1 MEETLALSS
10 ANVTV
15 TGTVT
20 VPPTLLFSVT
30 VPFAMS
36 TLAPAGAF
44 APSANVVPS
53 GTDAAAPSAF
63 SVNFGVRFRS
73 VPASPRT
80 VGYSTLRRCA
90 CDCATRNVTVVSS
103 LEPSAYVTTTVRV
116 TVAPYCPAAGVK
128 VTAPVD
134 ASMTGEASPSS
145 PPSLKANATPS
156 GASASPPS
164 AVNAAA
170 TADCVPTTASVAA
183 YETS

>member
-1 MEETLALSS
+1 MEETLAPSS

-116 TVAPYCPAAGVK
+116 TVAPYCPAAGV
-128 VTAPVD
+128 
-134 ASMTGEASPSS
+134 
-145 PPSLKANATPS
+145 
-156 GASASPPS
+156 
-164 AVNAAA
+164 
-170 TADCVPTTASVAA
+170 
-183 YETS
+183 